1 MASVFDGL
9 TLEGPAAIV
18 VEALGTTVTGIAL
31 LLGFILLRRALRSRY
46 FRRLNRRTREIRE
59 NWHLIVSG
67 GIPSESWFF
76 DRIDQPIVE
85 GIILDRLE
93 VANLEEA
100 HLLQE
105 RLRNSGLLDKRI
117 REVRRLR
124 GWRRRQAILAL
135 GRMRIT
141 ESIPAL
147 ADALYDAD
155 EETAVDAVRGL
166 GRVGSPEAAKPI
178 LDRLA
183 QGPSKCPPQTLQSA
197 LLNCFQHNAS
207 LLLADIKRH
216 DESLQGDLL
225 ELASDPSAEVRAS
238 SARALAVARPPYAL
252 TALCRLATDEEWFVR
267 LRAIVALGTLKNRRA
282 VPLLIE
288 GLRDANRYVRLRA
301 ASALA
306 SIEGEEEKI
315 FYLTRQTDDRYALQA
330 LVSEMQR

>member
-18 VEALGTTVTGIAL
+18 VEALGTTVTSIAL
-31 LLGFILLRRALRSRY
+31 LLGFILLRRTIRSRY

-93 VANLEEA
+93 VAKAEEA
-100 HLLQE
+100 YLLQE

-135 GRMRIT
+135 GRMRIA

-147 ADALYDAD
+147 AAALLDPD

-183 QGPSKCPPQTLQSA
+183 QEPSKCPPQTLQSA
-197 LLNCFQHNAS
+197 LLNCFQHGASMHPADLQHHHAS
-207 LLLADIKRH
+207 LRSILARV
-216 DESLQGDLL
+216 
-225 ELASDPSAEVRAS
+225 SAEA
-238 SARALAVARPPYAL
+238 AY
-252 TALCRLATDEEWFVR
+252 EY
-267 LRAIVALGTLKNRRA
+267 
-282 VPLLIE
+282 LL
-288 GLRDANRYVRLRA
+288 
-301 ASALA
+301 
-306 SIEGEEEKI
+306 
-315 FYLTRQTDDRYALQA
+315 
-330 LVSEMQR
+330 